1 MPIDPQR
8 TPLLFQRLL
17 RLLDQLP
24 AKPVPERVH
33 RLRTTVRRLETL
45 LDALVGEPGRNQ
57 RKLMKQLGKVRRRAG
72 RVRDLDVQMA
82 ALRSLKIGDSRRKAP
97 LMQDLERAR
106 ARRQKKLVQA
116 LDKATLRQLR
126 RRIQRL
132 LADLVLA
139 GGSAAAAPAVAEA
152 DPVALALRDFA
163 RLVRE
168 FAPLNEQN
176 LHDFRM
182 RCKRLRYTAE
192 MAGETPRVAE
202 VVAPLKQIQDS
213 IGAWHDWLVLSAR
226 AEKLF
231 GGNGDVPLLAALRN
245 VTRARYAEAV
255 RTVADAKR
263 RLLDLQR
270 GQETGA
276 KQVSRAPGRA
286 PRRAAGAIA

>member
-17 RLLDQLP
+17 RLLDRLP

-45 LDALVGEPGRNQ
+45 LDALVAEPGRNQ

-72 RVRDLDVQMA
+72 RVRDLDVQTA
-82 ALRSLKIGDSRRKAP
+82 ALRSLKMGDSRRKTQ
-97 LMQDLERAR
+97 LMRELERAR
-106 ARRQKKLVQA
+106 ARREKKLVEA

-132 LADLVLA
+132 LADLVPA
-139 GGSAAAAPAVAEA
+139 GGAAAAAPAAAQA

-163 RLVRE
+163 RLARE
-168 FAPLNEQN
+168 FVPLNEPN

-245 VTRARYAEAV
+245 VTRAKYAEAV

-270 GQETGA
+270 GQEPGA